1 MFLAKK
7 YGMKHQKIY
16 KLLGVTFI
24 IFLALTMVQCS
35 GDDGGTDDTSILDES
50 TDTGIST
57 DPIGE
62 IDSGSTT
69 GLDDPTATETSVEP
83 SADASTEVTADA
95 TSEDTTD
102 EESEDTTDEESEDT
116 TDEAAAAAADTDGD
130 GVPDDEDAF
139 PTDPAESVDTDGDG
153 EGDAADTDDD
163 GDGIPDNND
172 AFPTD
177 PTESVDTDG
186 DGIGDSA
193 DTDDDGDGVPD
204 TEDAFPMDSDE
215 SVDTDGDGIGDA
227 ADTDDDGDG
236 VPDNN
241 DAFPTDPTE
250 SSDLDG
256 DGIGDSADSDVDGDG
271 FDPSVDCDDS
281 NAAVNPDAT
290 ELCDSIDNDCDG
302 TVDEDDAADAT
313 TWYVDQDSDGYG
325 KTASATTACS
335 QPTGWVALSGDCKDK
350 KDWIYPGATEA
361 CNGDDD
367 DCDGD
372 TDEGLEESLFYTD
385 ADGDGY
391 GAVDSAETSSCLYQI
406 TGMATNNTDCDDTD
420 SAINPAAEEVCF
432 LVEDAEGDWVDID
445 NNCDGEL
452 ATFYEYHNDADGDGF
467 GGDGIAIV
475 SCSLSEDLVEDN
487 TDCDDTLATVY
498 PGAPETCNAID
509 DNCDGTVESGMLYSG
524 DLTIDSSNE
533 VSAIPML
540 TSYCGVDG
548 DLTVTGTG
556 YVNMSFFLN
565 ILNVEGT
572 FKISSNNS
580 LTSLTGLE
588 QLVSVEKLQITQN
601 DVLVDLS
608 ALDGLRNMEILAIN
622 NNDDLTE
629 ISSFNFIESM
639 QFFELQNLE
648 SLTSITG
655 FSALTTVDEDMD
667 FKGLNVLEDISGFN
681 SVESVGDD
689 LQIRD
694 NELLSNISGFQSA
707 TNINALEA
715 TDNPLLLDCYPEI
728 VAERGGTQTGNIT
741 ISGGIEAQMGE
752 CLTEDVE

>member
-139 PTDPAESVDTDGDG
+139 PTDPA
-153 EGDAADTDDD
+153 
-163 GDGIPDNND
+163 
-172 AFPTD
+172 
-177 PTESVDTDG
+177 
-186 DGIGDSA
+186 
-193 DTDDDGDGVPD
+193 
-204 TEDAFPMDSDE
+204 E

>member
-177 PTESVDTDG
+177 PSESV
-186 DGIGDSA
+186 
-193 DTDDDGDGVPD
+193 
-204 TEDAFPMDSDE
+204 
-215 SVDTDGDGIGDA
+215 
-227 ADTDDDGDG
+227 
-236 VPDNN
+236 
-241 DAFPTDPTE
+241 
-250 SSDLDG
+250 DLDG

>member
-153 EGDAADTDDD
+153 E
-163 GDGIPDNND
+163 
-172 AFPTD
+172 
-177 PTESVDTDG
+177 
-186 DGIGDSA
+186 
-193 DTDDDGDGVPD
+193 
-204 TEDAFPMDSDE
+204 
-215 SVDTDGDGIGDA
+215 GDA

>member
-139 PTDPAESVDTDGDG
+139 PTDTA
-153 EGDAADTDDD
+153 
-163 GDGIPDNND
+163 
-172 AFPTD
+172 
-177 PTESVDTDG
+177 
-186 DGIGDSA
+186 
-193 DTDDDGDGVPD
+193 
-204 TEDAFPMDSDE
+204 E

>member
-177 PTESVDTDG
+177 PTESVDT
-186 DGIGDSA
+186 
-193 DTDDDGDGVPD
+193 
-204 TEDAFPMDSDE
+204 
-215 SVDTDGDGIGDA
+215 
-227 ADTDDDGDG
+227 
-236 VPDNN
+236 
-241 DAFPTDPTE
+241 
-250 SSDLDG
+250 DG